1 MALDNA
7 AAGAMRSAL
16 AISGAYADLALP
28 EPPADRPFVYL
39 NMVSSVDGK
48 ATVDG
53 SERGLGSADDKR
65 MMQELRSHADAV
77 MNGATTLRVS
87 GSSPLV
93 RDELLLERRRQLGLA
108 PQPVGVIVSRRGELP
123 LDAPFF
129 RSGKFEGAVVVTDL
143 STERQRDAIRATGR
157 RVIVVP
163 DGPENGR
170 AIVSAVAQELGVRR
184 LLCEGGPTIN
194 RSLLGAGV
202 VDELF
207 LTFAPWLVGGVE
219 NLTIVEGE
227 PFSRETMVRLRFLQ
241 ALHDEATDELYLRY
255 AVARNEPPA
264 P

>member
-1 MALDNA
+1 MALGDA
-7 AAGAMRSAL
+7 GAGAMRSAL
-16 AISGAYADLALP
+16 GSSGAYTDLALP
-28 EPPADRPFVYL
+28 EPPADRPFVYV

-65 MMQELRSHADAV
+65 IMQELRSHADAV
-77 MNGATTLRVS
+77 LNGATTLRVS

-93 RDELLLERRRQLGLA
+93 RDAALIARRKRDGLA

-129 RSGKFEGAVVVTDL
+129 RSSAFRGAVVVTDL
-143 STERQRDAIRATGR
+143 STERQRAAIRATGR
-157 RVIVVP
+157 QVIEVP
-163 DGPENGR
+163 DGPENGG
-170 AIVSAVAQELGVRR
+170 AIVRAVGQELGVRR

-227 PFSRETMVRLRFLQ
+227 PFGRESMVRLRFVQ
-241 ALHDEATDELYLRY
+241 ALHDEATDELFMRY
-255 AVARNEPPA
+255 AVARNEPA
-264 P
+264 AR